1 MAVVTISKEYA
12 SGSGIFA
19 RQLAEQLNYT
29 VLEKELLGEA
39 AKKLQELQ
47 SKAAHFAPE
56 RESRLFHLMH
66 KFPVSTLHKAIDRSF
81 RQINSKSYY
90 EVTEQ
95 LVEKAAQDDNVVILG
110 WGGQC
115 ILKKHVRAVHL
126 RIVRKLEERIAA
138 LKVRLGLDDQGARDL
153 ILREERDSASYIRY
167 SFNEAWDDPHLYH
180 MTLNLSYMATEEAV
194 QLVSDW
200 MRKRRVV

>member
-47 SKAAHFAPE
+47 SKAANFAPE
-56 RESRLFHLMH
+56 RESRLLHLMD
-66 KFPVSTLHKAIDRSF
+66 KFSASTLHKAIDRSF
-81 RQINSKSYY
+81 RQIDSKSYY
-90 EVTEQ
+90 QLTAN
-95 LVEKAAQDDNVVILG
+95 LVEKAAQDDNVVVLG

-115 ILKKHVRAVHL
+115 ILKRHVRAVHL
-126 RIVRKLEERIAA
+126 RIVRQLEERIAA
-138 LKVRLGLDDQGARDL
+138 MKVRLGLDDQGARDL
-153 ILREERDSASYIRY
+153 IDREERDSASYIRY
-167 SFNEAWDDPHLYH
+167 SFNEDWDDPHLYH
-180 MTLNLSYMATEEAV
+180 MIINLSYMTTEEAV
-194 QLVSDW
+194 QLVVEW
-200 MRKRRVV
+200 IRKRHVV